1 MPVSNGV
8 LINYYLL
15 TAAFHGAREG
25 GLASESS
32 KKADHGATVGSEV
45 RALGDRVYEYRLE
58 LDRVLNPHVRGRE
71 NVAHP
76 LNSHLT

>member
-1 MPVSNGV
+1 M
-8 LINYYLL
+8 
-15 TAAFHGAREG
+15 
-25 GLASESS
+25 ASESS

-45 RALGDRVYEYRLE
+45 RALGDRVYEYRME
-58 LDRVLNPHVRGRE
+58 LDRVSNPHVRGRE